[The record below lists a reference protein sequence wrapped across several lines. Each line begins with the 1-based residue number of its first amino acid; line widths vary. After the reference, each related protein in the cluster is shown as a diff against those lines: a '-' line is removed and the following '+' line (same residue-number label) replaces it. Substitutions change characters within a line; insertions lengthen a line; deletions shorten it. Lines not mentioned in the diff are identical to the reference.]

1 MSYEEREIWRINT
14 ENAVSEVCRTYGADV
29 AGSVFQRYEPPW
41 LTTRGNLPVTA
52 PSDRTIDKEFIGNYF
67 FKKSYPPSSNHHL
80 ANKRQDIFSDIL
92 PVCAVEINCF
102 TISSPANR
110 SVHPSVSLSTKP
122 DGLQP
127 IRLRFPPVSET
138 DPNKSPCPLPYPS
151 QKS

>member
-67 FKKSYPPSSNHHL
+67 FKKFSSSFGKPSPGKQKAGYLFRYP
-80 ANKRQDIFSDIL
+80 ACMCR
-92 PVCAVEINCF
+92 
-102 TISSPANR
+102 
-110 SVHPSVSLSTKP
+110 
-122 DGLQP
+122 
-127 IRLRFPPVSET
+127 
-138 DPNKSPCPLPYPS
+138 
-151 QKS
+151 